1 MVEQS
6 SCPHSHRPVNNFGE
20 FRNDYESIFSAESP
34 AALPVQSRSPAH
46 RVRLSVFRR
55 TKESNWLNNTKG
67 QVLSMLLIKTL
78 WKQNTRR
85 FEESAQLSSGEFA
98 RHNHKGAIFVTKA
111 ASPYPLS
118 LELERIASF
127 YRRLRAAFVG
137 LGGRERSREDSEPYF
152 SYFDRAALPWI
163 LCDCL
168 FPLRIGHGAVSPFLC
183 QLGHFK
189 SSDISRTFAAVLAIC
204 PIASSGPTIRVG

>member
-1 MVEQS
+1 
-6 SCPHSHRPVNNFGE
+6 
-20 FRNDYESIFSAESP
+20 
-34 AALPVQSRSPAH
+34 
-46 RVRLSVFRR
+46 
-55 TKESNWLNNTKG
+55 
-67 QVLSMLLIKTL
+67 MLLIKAL
-78 WKQNTRR
+78 WKQNALKVRR
-85 FEESAQLSSGEFA
+85 SVQLSSGEFA
-98 RHNHKGAIFVTKA
+98 RHNDKGAIFVTKA

-204 PIASSGPTIRVG
+204 PIASSGPTIWVG

>member
-67 QVLSMLLIKTL
+67 QALSMLLIKTL
-78 WKQNTRR
+78 WKQNTLKVRR
-85 FEESAQLSSGEFA
+85 VSAIIIWRICTPQPSRSHFRHQGGISLS
-98 RHNHKGAIFVTKA
+98 I
-111 ASPYPLS
+111 
-118 LELERIASF
+118 IAGTGTHCLFLPPFTSSVCRV
-127 YRRLRAAFVG
+127 RRE
-137 LGGRERSREDSEPYF
+137 ERSREDSEPYF

-189 SSDISRTFAAVLAIC
+189 SSDISRTFTAVLAIC
-204 PIASSGPTIRVG
+204 PIASSAPTIRVG